1 MKIRKAVVI
10 ATDSSRLFIPA
21 EMMPLIDRPIIQYV
35 IDEISLAGIEEVL
48 IVLGDNSESL
58 IKYFEING
66 NFDHDTSSMSL
77 KSAMV
82 YFTKYQYI
90 HDYAGAILSAKRFV
104 GEEPFALLNGTQL
117 YVNQS
122 EPVIKQA
129 VDAYQ
134 YLNHSILVFQESS
147 NPLELV
153 EATPA
158 DEDYYDIK
166 KVSLR
171 SADDN
176 CTDKLNSEGQYNL
189 CGRSVLRPEIFSYLE
204 HFHNRT
210 EGKKSFIDAM
220 NKMLGDQKFYGLR
233 IDGGK
238 YDLST
243 KSGYIKS
250 VIDLALDRYDLKDE
264 IEKHIGEKMSMN
276 AGIST

>member
-1 MKIRKAVVI
+1 MKIKKAVVI

-35 IDEISLAGIEEVL
+35 IDEISQAGIEEVL

-66 NFDHDTSSMSL
+66 NFDHDTSSMAL

-104 GEEPFALLNGTQL
+104 GDEPFALLNGTQL
-117 YVNQS
+117 YVNQT
-122 EPVIKQA
+122 EPAIKQA

-134 YLNHSILVFQESS
+134 YLNHSILVMQETA
-147 NPLELV
+147 NPV
-153 EATPA
+153 EAVEAVLA

-166 KVSLR
+166 QVSLR
-171 SADDN
+171 SPDDN
-176 CTDKLNSEGQYNL
+176 CKDQLTSEGQLSL

-204 HFHNRT
+204 HYHDKT
-210 EGKKSFIDAM
+210 EGRSTFIEAM
-220 NKMLGDQKFYGLR
+220 NKMLKDQKFYGIR

-250 VIDLALDRYDLKDE
+250 VIDLALDRYDLKEE

>member
-1 MKIRKAVVI
+1 MKIKKAVVI

-35 IDEISLAGIEEVL
+35 IDEISKAGIEEVL

-66 NFDHDTSSMSL
+66 NFDHDTSSMAL

-90 HDYAGAILSAKRFV
+90 HDYAGAILSARRFV
-104 GEEPFALLNGTQL
+104 GEEPFALLNGTQFF
-117 YVNQS
+117 VNQS

-129 VDAYQ
+129 VDAFH
-134 YLNHSILVFQESS
+134 YLNHSVLVIQKTN
-147 NPLELV
+147 NPIEQV
-153 EATPA
+153 NAVKSE
-158 DEDYYDIK
+158 EDYYDIK
-166 KVSLR
+166 GVCLR
-171 SADDN
+171 TPDEN
-176 CTDKLNSEGQYNL
+176 TTGGCSEYSNLHL

-204 HFHNRT
+204 HFHNKA
-210 EGKKSFIDAM
+210 EGRKSFITALDQ
-220 NKMLGDQKFYGLR
+220 MLRDQKIFGLL
-233 IDGGK
+233 IDSEK

-264 IEKHIGEKMSMN
+264 IEKHIGEKLSVN
-276 AGIST
+276 TSV